1 MSTILNAAAACMAV
15 SLCALAATTAPPM
28 LRLEQAAKP
37 VHYAAELT
45 IVPDRETFQGSID
58 IDVDFA
64 KPTSLLWLNAHELT
78 IGSAYLVNGAERAPA
93 EVVTGNDQVTG
104 FRFAR
109 EVSGRA
115 KLHVDYS
122 GKVSRK
128 SSDGVFA
135 LKEGDDWYA
144 YSQFESISARQ
155 AFPCFDE

>member
-1 MSTILNAAAACMAV
+1 
-15 SLCALAATTAPPM
+15 
-28 LRLEQAAKP
+28 
-37 VHYAAELT
+37 
-45 IVPDRETFQGSID
+45 
-58 IDVDFA
+58 
-64 KPTSLLWLNAHELT
+64 LT
-78 IGSAYLVNGAERAPA
+78 IGSAYLVNGAERARA
-93 EVVTGNDQVTG
+93 EVVAGNDQVTG
-104 FRFAR
+104 FRFSR

-155 AFPCFDE
+155 AFPCFDEPEFKTPWQLSLRAPSELKAFSNYPEISSAPAADGMKLVRFAETRPLPSYLV